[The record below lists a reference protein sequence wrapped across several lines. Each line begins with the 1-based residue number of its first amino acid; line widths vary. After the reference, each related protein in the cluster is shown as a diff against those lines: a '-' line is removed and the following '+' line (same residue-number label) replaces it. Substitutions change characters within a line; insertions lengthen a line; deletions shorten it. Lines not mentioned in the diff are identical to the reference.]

1 MCRTAGGASG
11 STRVKISVSIGNSQ
25 DVLDRLLDYRADV
38 GVLAQVFRDGRF
50 VSGSLQRASRPD
62 LLFNRSSFREAPQ
75 HSHGGAAG
83 ARLLEREA
91 GSTTR
96 RARAHQ

>member
-1 MCRTAGGASG
+1 
-11 STRVKISVSIGNSQ
+11 VSIGNSQ

-50 VSGSLQRASRPD
+50 VSVPFSEHPVLIFCSTGHRFAKRRSIRTAELQ
-62 LLFNRSSFREAPQ
+62 
-75 HSHGGAAG
+75 G